1 MSKLPLSEVTIE
13 MLCNGVDN
21 ITYEIPIYQRNYA
34 WEKDEITALVQ
45 DVYDAFCKHPQFK

>member
-21 ITYEIPIYQRNYA
+21 ITSINEQVRDFA
-34 WEKDEITALVQ
+34 
-45 DVYDAFCKHPQFK
+45 